1 MYANCRGIKGKKD
14 SLKEIVESINP
25 DIIVL
30 NETMY
35 KKNEKTNLKTYKSY
49 VNNREE
55 KSGGGIEILVRKNIE
70 NKTIKISEGGTG
82 IEELTIRTESKK
94 RAINIIS
101 LYGKIEG
108 RESKENIQKQ
118 FSHLK
123 ELIERIEHNG
133 EDYILIGDLN
143 AKIGCGKEGIDG
155 NNKEQN
161 EAGKA
166 LLRLEQA
173 TQGVIINKT
182 TKCKG
187 KWTRVNTKNENE
199 KSILDYVM
207 TNESVYDDIIE
218 MKIDEEKLYR
228 LTKYKGKEIKETDH
242 NTMIIEINDVRQQ
255 QSREKK

>member
-155 NNKEQN
+155 NNKE
-161 EAGKA
+161 
-166 LLRLEQA
+166 
-173 TQGVIINKT
+173 
-182 TKCKG
+182 
-187 KWTRVNTKNENE
+187 
-199 KSILDYVM
+199 
-207 TNESVYDDIIE
+207 
-218 MKIDEEKLYR
+218 
-228 LTKYKGKEIKETDH
+228 
-242 NTMIIEINDVRQQ
+242 
-255 QSREKK
+255 

>member
-1 MYANCRGIKGKKD
+1 MYVNCRGIKGKKD

-49 VNNREE
+49 VSNREE

-166 LLRLEQA
+166 LLRLEQT

-187 KWTRVNTKNENE
+187 KWTRVNTK
-199 KSILDYVM
+199 
-207 TNESVYDDIIE
+207 
-218 MKIDEEKLYR
+218 MKMK
-228 LTKYKGKEIKETDH
+228 
-242 NTMIIEINDVRQQ
+242 N
-255 QSREKK
+255 QS